1 MIFMTE
7 LPIAPV
13 KRILKN
19 SGAARIS
26 DEAAVE
32 LANVLEEVGDDIA
45 LRASKLAK
53 HAGRKTVKAEDVALA
68 AKE

>member
-1 MIFMTE
+1 MAE
-7 LPIAPV
+7 LPVAPV

-19 SGAARIS
+19 AGAFRVS

-32 LANVLEEVGDDIA
+32 LANVLEEVGEDISIKA
-45 LRASKLAK
+45 GKLAK
-53 HAGRKTVKAEDVALA
+53 HAGRKTIKADDIVLA

>member
-1 MIFMTE
+1 MAE
-7 LPIAPV
+7 LPVAPV

-19 SGAARIS
+19 TGALRVS

-32 LANVLEEVGDDIA
+32 LANVLEEVGEEISIKA
-45 LRASKLAK
+45 GKLAK
-53 HAGRKTVKAEDVALA
+53 HAGRKTIKAEDIALA

>member
-1 MIFMTE
+1 MAE
-7 LPIAPV
+7 LPVAPV

-19 SGAARIS
+19 AGALRVS

-32 LANVLEEVGDDIA
+32 LANVLEELGEELSIKA
-45 LRASKLAK
+45 GKLAK
-53 HAGRKTVKAEDVALA
+53 HAGRKTIKYDDIVLA

>member
-1 MIFMTE
+1 MAE
-7 LPIAPV
+7 LPVAPV

-19 SGAARIS
+19 AGALRVS

-32 LANVLEEVGDDIA
+32 LANVLEELGEELSIKA
-45 LRASKLAK
+45 GKLAK
-53 HAGRKTVKAEDVALA
+53 HAGRKTIKADDIVLA

>member
-1 MIFMTE
+1 MAE
-7 LPIAPV
+7 LPVAPV

-19 SGAARIS
+19 TGALRVS

-32 LANVLEEVGDDIA
+32 LANVLEEVGEDISIKA
-45 LRASKLAK
+45 GKLAK
-53 HAGRKTVKAEDVALA
+53 HAGRKTIKAEDIALA

>member
-1 MIFMTE
+1 MAE
-7 LPIAPV
+7 LPVAPV

-19 SGAARIS
+19 TGALRVS

-32 LANVLEEVGDDIA
+32 LASVLEEVGEEISIKA
-45 LRASKLAK
+45 GKLAK
-53 HAGRKTVKAEDVALA
+53 HAGRKTIKAEDIALA

>member
-32 LANVLEEVGDDIA
+32 LANVLEEVGEDIA
-45 LRASKLAK
+45 VRAAKLAK
-53 HAGRKTVKAEDVALA
+53 HAGRKTIKAEDVELA

>member
-1 MIFMTE
+1 MTE

-32 LANVLEEVGDDIA
+32 LANVLEEVGEDIA
-45 LRASKLAK
+45 VRAAKLAK
-53 HAGRKTVKAEDVALA
+53 HAGRKTIKAEDVELA

>member
-1 MIFMTE
+1 MAE
-7 LPIAPV
+7 LPVAPV

-19 SGAARIS
+19 AGAFRVS

-32 LANVLEEVGDDIA
+32 LANVLEEVGEDISIKA
-45 LRASKLAK
+45 GKLAK
-53 HAGRKTVKAEDVALA
+53 HAGRKTIKAEDIALA

>member
-1 MIFMTE
+1 MAE
-7 LPIAPV
+7 LPVAPV

-19 SGAARIS
+19 AGAFRVS

-32 LANVLEEVGDDIA
+32 LANVLEEVGEDISIKA
-45 LRASKLAK
+45 GKLAK
-53 HAGRKTVKAEDVALA
+53 HAGRKTIKAEDIVLA

>member
-32 LANVLEEVGDDIA
+32 LANVLEEVGEDIA
-45 LRASKLAK
+45 IRASKLAK
-53 HAGRKTVKAEDVALA
+53 HAGRKTVKAEDVVLA

>member
-1 MIFMTE
+1 MTE
-7 LPIAPV
+7 LPIAPI

-19 SGAARIS
+19 SGAARVS

-32 LANVLEEVGDDIA
+32 LAGALEEVGESLAI
-45 LRASKLAK
+45 RAYQFAK
-53 HAGRKTVKAEDVALA
+53 HAGRKTIKAEDIVLA